1 MDQFAQAI
9 IQKRLETAAKALRA
23 NRMDA
28 EILSGPQ
35 ELLEKLRQLLPPKA
49 IICSGGSMTLKET
62 GVNDLLASG
71 EYDFYYRGR
80 TDENGEPIDVF
91 RKAFS
96 ADWYFSSSNA
106 ITLNGELYNVDG
118 NANRVAALTFG
129 PEHVVIIAGAKRDK
143 EETIFEISDLAY
155 HVLVLMIELSI
166 SVEDIT
172 KEEALCLVKR
182 ILEDPADETAD
193 YYVELLD
200 RTFPNTSISD
210 LIFNPEFCEDY
221 TGDGEPTAEEIVE
234 IAFRSR
240 LHILTLGDGH
250 GE

>member
-1 MDQFAQAI
+1 MELREVFRYPDRDPE
-9 IQKRLETAAKALRA
+9 KEAAVESL
-23 NRMDA
+23 
-28 EILSGPQ
+28 
-35 ELLEKLRQLLPPKA
+35 LRQVDVSVGREQMEPVLAQIRELLPP
-49 IICSGGSMTLKET
+49 
-62 GVNDLLASG
+62 
-71 EYDFYYRGR
+71 GR
-80 TDENGEPIDVF
+80 TLTWEDAVSYLGWTD
-91 RKAFS
+91 A
-96 ADWYFSSSNA
+96 A
-106 ITLNGELYNVDG
+106 TL
-118 NANRVAALTFG
+118 
-129 PEHVVIIAGAKRDK
+129 PRD
-143 EETIFEISDLAY
+143 
-155 HVLVLMIELSI
+155 LVLPDAPA
-166 SVEDIT
+166 VEDIT

>member
-129 PEHVVIIAGAKRDK
+129 PEHVVIIAGANKIVPDLEAARQRVR
-143 EETIFEISDLAY
+143 TIA
-155 HVLVLMIELSI
+155 
-166 SVEDIT
+166 
-172 KEEALCLVKR
+172 APANCLRLGIQNGCHQTGHCIDCKAPGHICCTTVIHSFQR
-182 ILEDPADETAD
+182 IPGRIK
-193 YYVELLD
+193 VFLL
-200 RTFPNTSISD
+200 PQ
-210 LIFNPEFCEDY
+210 EFGY
-221 TGDGEPTAEEIVE
+221 
-234 IAFRSR
+234 
-240 LHILTLGDGH
+240 
-250 GE
+250 